1 MGIVWRVTCDV
12 WHDTLVVTPEQ
23 HNTLSHAGCDP
34 HQAWLGYHRQ
44 VTWPTT
50 NYGPLLEASSR
61 NWGPTFYISWWY
73 NPKYLQLKTSDYLN
87 ILSTLFQLLSFSA
100 QNLQDFFSSSQ
111 IIEKIRKV
119 YHVLFNLKIPWWH
132 PCQFLSQLFGELFII
147 VQSWSVFSLICR
159 LSRSKL
165 SSQLND
171 NDLNLG
177 LFSVFPFHQGS
188 EHSPQLGGEFRIN
201 FLLIVSTWSLK

>member
-1 MGIVWRVTCDV
+1 M
-12 WHDTLVVTPEQ
+12 
-23 HNTLSHAGCDP
+23 
-34 HQAWLGYHRQ
+34 
-44 VTWPTT
+44 
-50 NYGPLLEASSR
+50 
-61 NWGPTFYISWWY
+61 
-73 NPKYLQLKTSDYLN
+73 
-87 ILSTLFQLLSFSA
+87 
-100 QNLQDFFSSSQ
+100 
-111 IIEKIRKV
+111 
-119 YHVLFNLKIPWWH
+119 PWWH

-201 FLLIVSTWSLK
+201 FLLIVSTWVIEINSPARFRSNFDRGQKDETWWCRRCDKQAAGHCRWVSRSAEDRQWQWPLHQGEEPSPSYTWTDWERRTPWGCQAGPRSSGSLSVRTTWRRPSNWWTPQL